1 MIKSVN
7 KSGFK
12 SVKKT
17 ERHPG
22 IHGGI
27 KSFRTRHKK
36 RYTNFLKALHEVLKS
51 VTKTITLSAGQLR
64 PQDSEAR
71 LVKNRR
77 AFLLCS
83 VDVRVKAG
91 NARIFGRTYGH
102 RAPMRRCGRVAATK
116 TGFRRHA
123 KSECGIGVRWPP
135 SFFPPAYPS
144 GD

>member
-1 MIKSVN
+1 MKYAQEIIDLMGAYPGRAFRMREIVKYV
-7 KSGFK
+7 SGK
-12 SVKKT
+12 EANDKERKQVRIGVWRVLNQLNES

-71 LVKNRR
+71 LV
-77 AFLLCS
+77 
-83 VDVRVKAG
+83 
-91 NARIFGRTYGH
+91 
-102 RAPMRRCGRVAATK
+102 
-116 TGFRRHA
+116 
-123 KSECGIGVRWPP
+123 
-135 SFFPPAYPS
+135 
-144 GD
+144 

>member
-1 MIKSVN
+1 MKYAQEIIDLMGAYPGRAFRMREIVKYVSGKEANDKERKQVRIGVWRVLNQLNESGQIMIQKR
-7 KSGFK
+7 KE
-12 SVKKT
+12 T

-71 LVKNRR
+71 LV
-77 AFLLCS
+77 
-83 VDVRVKAG
+83 
-91 NARIFGRTYGH
+91 
-102 RAPMRRCGRVAATK
+102 
-116 TGFRRHA
+116 
-123 KSECGIGVRWPP
+123 
-135 SFFPPAYPS
+135 
-144 GD
+144 